1 MFVTPLELPY
11 EKPVYEGPVYPGTL
25 TCFGAVPNIKSVS
38 PVSDG
43 GEQKA
48 AGDIALTNSSYA
60 IE

>member
-1 MFVTPLELPY
+1 MIVTPLELPY

-25 TCFGAVPNIKSVS
+25 TCYEAVPNIKSVR

-43 GEQKA
+43 GEQEV
-48 AGDIALTNSSYA
+48 AGDIGLTNSSYA